1 MKKLLIRGARVL
13 DLDGDTDMPPVQ
25 DILIAGDSIV
35 AVGPDLSAEQHAG
48 AGEIEVIGAGG
59 KLAIPGLINSHYHSN
74 DILARGMMEDLAL
87 DSWSMM
93 ASPLGTRRSLAEVR
107 ARTLVGAI
115 DCLRNGITTVQD
127 FSNFAPSNEEVLDTI
142 LEAYADAGIRVIFSV
157 TVRDKSQ
164 MDTIPWIRD
173 IAPADMHAAIG
184 NNVEAPGP
192 QMEFVEDQIA
202 RVGDKGG
209 MLQWALSP
217 SAPQRCSPELLEAVA
232 ALSKKRGLPVYTHVY
247 ETRIQRIFAQEYLK
261 DYGGS
266 AIRML
271 QATGLLGPNVSIA
284 HGVWP
289 EHDEIELIGETGTN
303 VVLNMLSNLKLKS
316 GVAPVMDYRA
326 QGVNLALGCDNCS
339 CSDVQSLMQV
349 MKLFCLLTSVST
361 PGSTGVTAKDA
372 FRAGTL
378 GGARAAGLAG
388 VLGAIKPGHK
398 ADLVL
403 LDLADIA
410 YVPFNS
416 ALRQLVFSDS
426 GRAIDTVIV
435 NGRPVIENRRLLSL
449 NEAALR
455 AEVESLMPA
464 VRTEFTRLRGGYD
477 KAQPY
482 LDEVQK
488 RAWAMPLSV
497 HRHVGAPQ
505 TAMLPRKG
513 RGR

>member
-1 MKKLLIRGARVL
+1 MTKLLIRGARVL
-13 DLDGDTDMPPVQ
+13 DLDGDADMPPVR
-25 DILIAGDSIV
+25 DILIDGERITG
-35 AVGPDLSAEQHAG
+35 VGPNISAEHSDG
-48 AGEIEVIGAGG
+48 ADVIEAHG
-59 KLAIPGLINSHYHSN
+59 KLAIPGLVNSHYHSN

-93 ASPLGTRRSLAEVR
+93 ASPLGSRRSLAEVR

-127 FSNFAPSNEEVLDTI
+127 FSNFAPASEEVLDTI
-142 LEAYADAGIRVIFSV
+142 LDAYADVGIRVVFSV

-192 QMEFVEDQIA
+192 QMDFVARQIK

-209 MLQWALSP
+209 MLRWALSP
-217 SAPQRCSPELLEAVA
+217 SAPQRCSPQLLEAVA
-232 ALSKKRGLPVYTHVY
+232 TLSKQLDLPVYTHVY
-247 ETRIQRIFAQEYLK
+247 ETRVQRIFAQQNLAP
-261 DYGGS
+261 YGGS

-271 QATGLLGPNVSIA
+271 EACGLLGPNVSIA

-289 EHDEIELIGETGTN
+289 EHDEIELIGDSGTN

-339 CSDVQSLMQV
+339 CSDVQSLLQV

-372 FRAGTL
+372 FRAATL
-378 GGARAAGLAG
+378 GGARAAGLQDSI
-388 VLGAIKPGHK
+388 GAIRPGYK
-398 ADLVL
+398 ADIVL
-403 LDLADIA
+403 IDLADIA

-416 ALRQLVFSDS
+416 AIRQLVFADS
-426 GRAIDTVIV
+426 GRAIDSVIV
-435 NGRPVIENRRLLSL
+435 NGRLIIENRQLLSL
-449 NEAALR
+449 DEAALR
-455 AEVESLMPA
+455 EEIESLMPA
-464 VRTEFTRLRGGYD
+464 VRTEFARLRGGYEQ
-477 KAQPY
+477 ARPY

-488 RAWAMPLSV
+488 RAWAVPLSV

-513 RGR
+513 RAAP